1 MKYFKSL
8 ILSLF
13 LYSSSSFAFTDN
25 YLCNLNDKL
34 KTKSDEKILDVGI
47 RKVFSDKVEIYI
59 IGFGA
64 PVKAKFNGVPLDS
77 DRILKRRTIKCS
89 SGNIGQIR
97 IYDLRNLDEVGYF
110 AIESSTKSAGTYIE
124 VGPEKKIFEINK
136 D

>member
-1 MKYFKSL
+1 MKHFKYL
-8 ILSLF
+8 ILFLF
-13 LYSSSSFAFTDN
+13 LYCSSSFAFTDN

-34 KTKSDEKILDVGI
+34 KNKSSEKILDVGI

-64 PVKAKFNGVPLDS
+64 PVKAKFNGIPLES

-89 SGNIGQIR
+89 NGNIGQIR
-97 IYDLRNLDEVGYF
+97 IYDLRNIEEVGYF
-110 AIESSTKSAGTYIE
+110 SIESSTKSAGTYIE
-124 VGPEKKIFEINK
+124 VGPEKKFFDITK

>member
-1 MKYFKSL
+1 MKHFKSL

-13 LYSSSSFAFTDN
+13 LYSLSSFAFTDN

>member
-1 MKYFKSL
+1 M
-8 ILSLF
+8 
-13 LYSSSSFAFTDN
+13 
-25 YLCNLNDKL
+25 
-34 KTKSDEKILDVGI
+34 DVGI